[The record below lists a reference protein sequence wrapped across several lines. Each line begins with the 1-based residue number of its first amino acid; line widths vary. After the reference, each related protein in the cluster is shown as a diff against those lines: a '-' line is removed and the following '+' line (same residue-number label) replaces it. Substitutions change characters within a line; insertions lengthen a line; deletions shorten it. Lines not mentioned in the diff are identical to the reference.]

1 MNSGE
6 LLPVVSGLV
15 LGLMLVKVPAALRNR
30 VGVAA
35 ALLLGGLISTIT
47 GELQISYAY
56 LAFDVALVSISAV
69 IGYVGIARLRHR
81 AID

>member
-56 LAFDVALVSISAV
+56 LACDVALVSISAV